1 MQWHNWRVSWCPETG
16 GKNDHNIFASS
27 LDKLPRASVIEGPKF
42 ATGGPKKQELM
53 IFGLN
58 RHGWGEILLT
68 IFLNVTVRKIFSSF
82 FNEYGSKN
90 VLGPPLRHLP
100 PGVALC
106 NCIYDI
112 LNVFLFLTYV
122 HVQTSKSTNS

>member
-1 MQWHNWRVSWCPETG
+1 MQWHNWRVSGCPETG

-42 ATGGPKKQELM
+42 ATGGPKKQELV

-58 RHGWGEILLT
+58 RHGWGEIFLT

-90 VLGPPLRHLP
+90 VLGPPLKHLTFAS
-100 PGVALC
+100 GGCVMQLH
-106 NCIYDI
+106 I
-112 LNVFLFLTYV
+112 
-122 HVQTSKSTNS
+122 